1 MKQGYFR
8 ILGVERWKTSSF
20 VICEKYCCVVQFKPP
35 LSGKFPLEIFS
46 ETMIHKAWFWTISL
60 CILSPLVPGY
70 AVQGD
75 EKVKYFQKENEMTR
89 LARWYRARNW
99 VRGGCLDKVND
110 KECNWYILIH
120 VQQTP
125 IAVLLL
131 NHSDVALRISASQ
144 FR

>member
-1 MKQGYFR
+1 M
-8 ILGVERWKTSSF
+8 
-20 VICEKYCCVVQFKPP
+20 ICEKCCCVVQFKLP

-46 ETMIHKAWFWTISL
+46 ETMIQKAWFWTISL

-89 LARWYRARNW
+89 LARWYRDRNW

-110 KECNWYILIH
+110 KECNCNILMHILKTETNSCPSFEPFRCRTQNKCISIQVKTFTH
-120 VQQTP
+120 VLVFLQ
-125 IAVLLL
+125 
-131 NHSDVALRISASQ
+131 
-144 FR
+144 